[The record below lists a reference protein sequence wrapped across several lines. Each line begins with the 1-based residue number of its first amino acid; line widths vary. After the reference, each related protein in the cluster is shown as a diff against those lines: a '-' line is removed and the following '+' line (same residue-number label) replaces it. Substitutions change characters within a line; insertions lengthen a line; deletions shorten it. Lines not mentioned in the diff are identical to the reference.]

1 MKYSK
6 LMKRLKKQLRSVKRR
21 VTLATLLFL
30 VGIASYTGWVI
41 STQEQS
47 PAAVPVYAGGHS
59 LTGTEPEGAAPE
71 GAQTPTDAAARM
83 TEQAL
88 QTIATSSDLRQAI
101 LKKTYVCGEET
112 ELLGTWTPSAILQY
126 AKMHHEVEVTLD
138 ENGNVL
144 FLETV
149 ADLSPQCKENAFF
162 GVDSYGNLN
171 LYNGTPGTD
180 NVIRTFFQLDVEQL
194 KSSLPEENW
203 KQLVAGIRISD
214 VNEYNSVLSTF
225 SDYRDSMVRKE

>member
-6 LMKRLKKQLRSVKRR
+6 LMKQLKKQLRSVKRR

-30 VGIASYTGWVI
+30 VGIASYSGWVI
-41 STQEQS
+41 LSQGQS
-47 PAAVPVYAGGHS
+47 PTAVPVFAGEQMH
-59 LTGTEPEGAAPE
+59 EGSAPE
-71 GAQTPTDAAARM
+71 GAGTPTDAAAKR
-83 TEQAL
+83 TEQTL
-88 QTIATSSDLRQAI
+88 HTIATSSNSRQAY
-101 LKKTYVCGEET
+101 LKKNYVCGEET

-126 AKMHHEVEVTLD
+126 AKKHHEVELMLD
-138 ENGNVL
+138 EKGNVL
-144 FLETV
+144 FLEVV

-162 GVDSYGNLN
+162 GIDSYGNLN

-194 KSSLPEENW
+194 KSSLPEANW

-214 VNEYNSVLSTF
+214 VNEFNSVLSTF